1 MLKLIFSDLDNTL
14 LNNNKTISGDTLNF
28 LNDLKDIRFIV
39 NSGRLPY
46 SMESIKEY
54 IDLSNIVCGN
64 DSYIALD
71 GKLIYSCCL
80 DKKDAYHLLDYGYS
94 KGYSPRPYLESG
106 LYITEE
112 SKMPTTVKVKMLTKN
127 KLYDLLK
134 VENIYKIA
142 FYDDNAD
149 NLEDINRF
157 TNTIKNIVC
166 DYSDSDFL
174 ECHHKDSSKGN
185 AIDIVSKL
193 LNVKADEILAIG
205 DNENDLSMFN
215 RGYHSACPSNACD
228 KVKRVVEYVSP
239 LDCNHD
245 AMVDII
251 KHFL

>member
-1 MLKLIFSDLDNTL
+1 MLKLIFSDLDDTL
-14 LNNNKTISGDTLNF
+14 LDSKKTVSDETINF
-28 LNDLKDIRFIV
+28 IKDLKDTLFIV

-46 SMESIKEY
+46 NMELIKQY
-54 IDLSNIVCGN
+54 IDLSNMVCGN
-64 DSYIALD
+64 GAYIILD

-80 DKKDAYHLLDYGYS
+80 DKKDAYELLDYAYS
-94 KGYSPRPYLESG
+94 KGYSPRLYLDSG

-112 SKMPTTVKVKMLTKN
+112 SKMLTAVKVNMVTKT
-127 KLYDLLK
+127 KLFDLIK
-134 VENIYKIA
+134 KENAYKIA
-142 FYDDNAD
+142 FYDRNVE
-149 NLEDINRF
+149 NLEDIKCF
-157 TNTIKNIVC
+157 VDSIENIIC
-166 DYSDSDFL
+166 EYSDSDFL
-174 ECHHKDSSKGN
+174 ECHHKDTSKGN
-185 AIDIVSKL
+185 AIDIVSNL
-193 LNVKADEILAIG
+193 LNVKPDEILAIG